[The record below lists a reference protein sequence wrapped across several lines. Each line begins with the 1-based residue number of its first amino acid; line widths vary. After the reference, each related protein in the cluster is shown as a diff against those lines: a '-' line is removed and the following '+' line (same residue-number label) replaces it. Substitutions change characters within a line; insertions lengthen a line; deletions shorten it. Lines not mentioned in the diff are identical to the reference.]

1 MNKKMKFSESIKI
14 YASKEKVWKTLLS
27 KEFYQ
32 ISWGSALSTT
42 WQTGSPIQFTGNW
55 EDIEYVDKGV
65 IKEHI
70 ENSFLK
76 FTYWSSF
83 WEAED
88 IPEEYCDISYMV
100 KQLNEHSCEF
110 TINQVGFRDQVHY
123 DDTVELWKNTNQT
136 LKYLSEKDELTSISN
151 TVFNELASI
160 ITAIPTEKYNV
171 KTSGNWN
178 PAQIVEHIIMGNTG
192 MKQFLTEVPYTSDI
206 PFDYN
211 VHAIRDFMLNNDIK
225 YQAPDFLIPATKQYN
240 INEHREL
247 LLNLQ
252 AEINDCIATLNFEDK
267 CGTTDMPPFGFMS
280 IYEWLNFAVFHILRH
295 KEQLKSYS

>member
-1 MNKKMKFSESIKI
+1 
-14 YASKEKVWKTLLS
+14 
-27 KEFYQ
+27 
-32 ISWGSALSTT
+32 
-42 WQTGSPIQFTGNW
+42 
-55 EDIEYVDKGV
+55 
-65 IKEHI
+65 
-70 ENSFLK
+70 
-76 FTYWSSF
+76 
-83 WEAED
+83 
-88 IPEEYCDISYMV
+88 
-100 KQLNEHSCEF
+100 
-110 TINQVGFRDQVHY
+110 
-123 DDTVELWKNTNQT
+123 
-136 LKYLSEKDELTSISN
+136 
-151 TVFNELASI
+151 
-160 ITAIPTEKYNV
+160 
-171 KTSGNWN
+171 
-178 PAQIVEHIIMGNTG
+178 MGNTG